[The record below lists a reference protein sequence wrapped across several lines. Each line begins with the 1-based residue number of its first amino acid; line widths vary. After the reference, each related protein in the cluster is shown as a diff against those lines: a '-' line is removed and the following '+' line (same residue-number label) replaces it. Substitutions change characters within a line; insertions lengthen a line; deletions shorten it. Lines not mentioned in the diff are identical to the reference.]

1 MTARRSSAGSEDDA
15 ATLPTG
21 AAKRAAVKDMFDAI
35 APRYDLVNRLMTGGL
50 DQRWRRRTLDAL
62 GLPAGSRIVDLG
74 SGTGDFVRLAR
85 RAGHQVMGVD
95 LSWEMLAAGR
105 ARGALVAVQA
115 DAELLPIADASL
127 DGLVSG
133 FALRN
138 LRDLGASLGEAAR
151 VLRPGGRLAL
161 LEVAQPPPGPLR
173 FGFGLWFDHVVPVIG
188 GLLSD
193 RAAYRYLPKSV
204 AYLPDE
210 AGLRALLQDSGFAT
224 VGRRLLNGGLSQ
236 LITATRTGLP
246 AGATTGRPR

>member
-1 MTARRSSAGSEDDA
+1 MTARRSPPGPRDDA
-15 ATLPTG
+15 AALPTG
-21 AAKRAAVKDMFDAI
+21 AAKRAAVKAMFDAI
-35 APRYDLVNRLMTGGL
+35 APRYDLVNRLMTAGL

-62 GLPAGSRIVDLG
+62 ALPARSRLVDLG

-85 RAGHQVMGVD
+85 RDGHQVVGVD
-95 LSWEMLAAGR
+95 LSFEMLAAGR
-105 ARGALVAVQA
+105 GRGALVAVQA
-115 DAELLPIADASL
+115 DAERLPIADASV
-127 DGLVSG
+127 DGVVSG

-138 LRDLGASLGEAAR
+138 LADLAASLGEAAR
-151 VLRPGGRLAL
+151 VLRPGGRVAL

-210 AGLRALLQDSGFAT
+210 AGLRRLLRESGFST
-224 VGRRLLNGGLSQ
+224 VGRRLLHGGLSQ
-236 LITATRTGLP
+236 VITATRVGLP
-246 AGATTGRPR
+246 VSAAGSPR